1 VSGLSPVSGATGTDV
16 ATPRD
21 GFSGRFGLLD
31 RIRSNSAVDVDRP
44 ETEAAPASPLRPRTR
59 RTGVDDEG
67 DGDPSPEKRAM
78 PWWQELPLLLVV
90 AFCLAVLIRSFL
102 VQAFYIPS
110 GSMEDTLLVGDRV
123 LVNKVVYDTRT
134 PKRGEVIVFSGPANW
149 APENAIDENPGL
161 MSRVGSTLGDL
172 VGVSTAGKKD
182 FIKRVIGLP
191 GDRVS
196 CCDSDGRIF
205 VNGKGLDEP
214 YVTNN
219 SPLDAP
225 PDPRVCRSRRFDEV
239 VVPPGQLFV
248 MGDHRIVS
256 EDSRCRGTIP
266 IDNVIGRA
274 FVIVWP
280 SSSWGTLS
288 VPDSF
293 NSIPGPVASGPVQ
306 DTVVGPDAL
315 GAVTVTLPIA
325 VILSKRR
332 SRGRKRLWGPR
343 TLRT

>member
-1 VSGLSPVSGATGTDV
+1 MGARHQRRRAG
-16 ATPRD
+16 A
-21 GFSGRFGLLD
+21 FGLLD
-31 RIRSNSAVDVDRP
+31 RTGPASGTLARP

-59 RTGVDDEG
+59 RTAVDDEP
-67 DGDPSPEKRAM
+67 DDADSPSGEKRAM

-90 AFCLAVLIRSFL
+90 AFCLAVLIRTFL
-102 VQAFYIPS
+102 VQAFFIPS

-149 APENAIDENPGL
+149 APENVVDENPGL
-161 MSRVGSTLGDL
+161 MSRVSGTLGDL

-196 CCDSDGRIF
+196 CCDPDGRIY

-214 YVTNN
+214 YVANN

-256 EDSRCRGTIP
+256 EDSRCRGPIP

-288 VPDSF
+288 VPDSYS
-293 NSIPGPVASGPVQ
+293 SIPGPVASGPVYGQ
-306 DTVVGPDAL
+306 VVGPDAL

-332 SRGRKRLWGPR
+332 SRGRKRLWGRR